1 MDTKIKLESG
11 KMLNI
16 TMLPTKEAI
25 ELLAIVS
32 AELQKVQIKAD
43 LNREINTTGKE
54 GTAEVLKSM
63 LFDSGTIN
71 TFKDLLFQLLGSK
84 KLNDFLFETAFRR
97 CLYDMQPITYETFDE
112 GATREDFIPVCK
124 EVLLFNLRPFFKSLR
139 SVFFQ
144 TRGSAIP
151 TQK

>member
-25 ELLAIVS
+25 DLLAIVS
-32 AELQKVQIKAD
+32 SELQKVQIKAD
-43 LNREINTTGKE
+43 LNKEIDTEGKE
-54 GTAEVLKSM
+54 GTSEVLKSM
-63 LFDSGTIN
+63 LFDTGTIN
-71 TFKDLLFQLLGSK
+71 TLKDLLFQLLASK

-97 CLYDMQPITYETFDE
+97 CLYDMKPITYETFDE
-112 GATREDFIPVCK
+112 GDTREDFLPVCK
-124 EVLLFNLRPFFKSLR
+124 EVLVFNLRPFFKSLR

-144 TRGSAIP
+144 TNANAIP